1 MCFVENLERKRK
13 KQRQKGVFPTPNCQP
28 FQIHGS
34 KLKLDPSGDCG
45 QASVVRVTHRIHAF
59 RVFCFSDAL
68 HGIQIELPDVSRQE
82 LLSLLV
88 CSAFR
93 LVWAVSA
100 ILWRAAVTTLSI
112 LVGGGMPEFFSL
124 RAEINI
130 LLGNIG
136 VLPGT
141 VAVLCSFVSGIWQN
155 GNNPVSDGSFGDP
168 GGLVAGIHYSIQNI
182 VESLGDCGIQIIPC
196 NAVMDIPGCYLNA

>member
-1 MCFVENLERKRK
+1 MRFVENLERKRK
-13 KQRQKGVFPTPNCQP
+13 KQRQKGAFPTPNCQP

-45 QASVVRVTHRIHAF
+45 QASVVRVTHRIH
-59 RVFCFSDAL
+59 
-68 HGIQIELPDVSRQE
+68 
-82 LLSLLV
+82 
-88 CSAFR
+88 AFR

-196 NAVMDIPGCYLNA
+196 NAVMDIPAVT

>member
-1 MCFVENLERKRK
+1 MRFVENLERKRK

-45 QASVVRVTHRIHAF
+45 QASVVRVTHRMLFFCISKHSLNGLLAHRIHAF

-68 HGIQIELPDVSRQE
+68 HGIQIGLPDVSRQE

-141 VAVLCSFVSGIWQN
+141 VAVLCSFVSGIWQKSSSY
-155 GNNPVSDGSFGDP
+155 P
-168 GGLVAGIHYSIQNI
+168 
-182 VESLGDCGIQIIPC
+182 SL
-196 NAVMDIPGCYLNA
+196 